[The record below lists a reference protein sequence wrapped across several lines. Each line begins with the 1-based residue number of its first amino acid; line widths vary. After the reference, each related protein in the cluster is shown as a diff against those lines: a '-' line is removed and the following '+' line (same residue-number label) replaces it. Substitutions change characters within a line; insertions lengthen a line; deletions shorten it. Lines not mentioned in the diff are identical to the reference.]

1 MSWAGG
7 QTYAQAGGSPLM
19 RPSRVRRPGR
29 PTCRSPNEPAFAR
42 DEAQRAALRP
52 PGEVDRIPGNA
63 ALR

>member
-1 MSWAGG
+1 MTWAGG
-7 QTYAQAGGSPLM
+7 QTYAQAGARRLCGPRL
-19 RPSRVRRPGR
+19 RRPGR